1 MYNKQSNYINL
12 QISLAGKLLI
22 KELLLSY
29 IRLKDTVNFCLPFV
43 PIFIFPLNL
52 LSTISITVPVY
63 VNIVPLLVV
72 NLRNIDDGSI
82 EYLV

>member
-1 MYNKQSNYINL
+1 MF
-12 QISLAGKLLI
+12 
-22 KELLLSY
+22 LSY
-29 IRLKDTVNFCLPFV
+29 IRLKYTVNFCLPFV

-52 LSTISITVPVY
+52 LSTMSVTVPVY

-72 NLRNIDDGSI
+72 SLRDINDGSI

>member
-1 MYNKQSNYINL
+1 ML
-12 QISLAGKLLI
+12 
-22 KELLLSY
+22 LLLSY
-29 IRLKDTVNFCLPFV
+29 IKLKDTLNFCLPFV

-52 LSTISITVPVY
+52 LSTISVTVPVY

-72 NLRNIDDGSI
+72 SLRDINDGTI